1 MNRRIIVGV
10 LAGLMVP
17 YLTTLAWTGTIH
29 GEELRHE
36 QQAGAVG
43 KRRIL
48 LDRGGTG
55 YYMDVEEYLPGVLA
69 RQMPADYEIE
79 ALRAQAVVARTYI
92 YKQMGGSPGD
102 GSVQEVPESALDLD
116 CMETAQMKALWGS
129 AQFPAIYEKLED
141 AVQSTAGVTMVC
153 DGQYIDA
160 MFCRA
165 TAGRTR
171 AGDEGHPYLQ
181 PVDCPKDV
189 EADGYLQMLTF
200 TRDEFAGKISGIPD
214 SSSGAR
220 PVEPGQIPDSVQIVS
235 RDDGGYVTA
244 LQIGGHD
251 FTGEEV
257 QYALGLQSSCFTLE
271 PYEDGMRA
279 VVKGIGHG
287 YGLSQAGANARARE
301 GWKAE
306 EILTYFYKNI
316 ELISE

>member
-129 AQFPAIYEKLED
+129 AQFPAIDRSRRL
-141 AVQSTAGVTMVC
+141 
-153 DGQYIDA
+153 
-160 MFCRA
+160 RP
-165 TAGRTR
+165 R
-171 AGDEGHPYLQ
+171 PYRHR
-181 PVDCPKDV
+181 
-189 EADGYLQMLTF
+189 G
-200 TRDEFAGKISGIPD
+200 
-214 SSSGAR
+214 
-220 PVEPGQIPDSVQIVS
+220 PG
-235 RDDGGYVTA
+235 DGGHRVS
-244 LQIGGHD
+244 I
-251 FTGEEV
+251 
-257 QYALGLQSSCFTLE
+257 
-271 PYEDGMRA
+271 
-279 VVKGIGHG
+279 
-287 YGLSQAGANARARE
+287 
-301 GWKAE
+301 
-306 EILTYFYKNI
+306 
-316 ELISE
+316 

>member
-10 LAGLMVP
+10 LTGLMVP

-48 LDRGGTG
+48 LDRGGAG

-69 RQMPADYEIE
+69 RQMPADYEPE
-79 ALRAQAVVARTYI
+79 ALRAQAIVARTYI
-92 YKQMGGSPGD
+92 YKQMGGVPGD
-102 GSVQEVPESALDLD
+102 GAVREVPESALDLD

-129 AQFPAIYEKLED
+129 AQFPAIYEKLEA
-141 AVQSTAGVTMVC
+141 AVRSTAGITATF

-165 TAGRTR
+165 AAGRTR

-181 PVDCPKDV
+181 PVDCPGDV

-200 TRDEFAGKISGIPD
+200 TKDEFAGKISAVPAGD
-214 SSSGAR
+214 SGAR
-220 PVEPGQIPDSVQIVS
+220 PVEPDQIPGSVQIVS
-235 RDDGGYVTA
+235 RDEAGYVTA

-251 FTGEEV
+251 FSGEEV

-271 PYEDGMRA
+271 PYEDGVRA

-306 EILTYFYKNI
+306 DILTYFYKNVD
-316 ELISE
+316 LISE

>member
-129 AQFPAIYEKLED
+129 AQFPAIYEKLEA

-200 TRDEFAGKISGIPD
+200 TRDEFAGKLAESRTAVPAP
-214 SSSGAR
+214 AR
-220 PVEPGQIPDSVQIVS
+220 WSRGRFLIRCRSCPGT
-235 RDDGGYVTA
+235 TA
-244 LQIGGHD
+244 A
-251 FTGEEV
+251 T
-257 QYALGLQSSCFTLE
+257 
-271 PYEDGMRA
+271 
-279 VVKGIGHG
+279 
-287 YGLSQAGANARARE
+287 
-301 GWKAE
+301 
-306 EILTYFYKNI
+306 
-316 ELISE
+316 

>member
-1 MNRRIIVGV
+1 
-10 LAGLMVP
+10 
-17 YLTTLAWTGTIH
+17 
-29 GEELRHE
+29 
-36 QQAGAVG
+36 
-43 KRRIL
+43 
-48 LDRGGTG
+48 
-55 YYMDVEEYLPGVLA
+55 
-69 RQMPADYEIE
+69 
-79 ALRAQAVVARTYI
+79 
-92 YKQMGGSPGD
+92 
-102 GSVQEVPESALDLD
+102 
-116 CMETAQMKALWGS
+116 
-129 AQFPAIYEKLED
+129 
-141 AVQSTAGVTMVC
+141 
-153 DGQYIDA
+153 

-279 VVKGIGHG
+279 VAKGIGHG